1 MNALDSRHMAIALRE
16 AEDAASRDEVPVG
29 AVIVDGDT
37 KEILARAGNRVELLK
52 DPTAHAEMQAIKK
65 ACATLGQK
73 RLDHCDLYVT
83 LEPCAMCASAIA
95 HAHIRRVYFGAS
107 DQKGGAVEN
116 GPRFFDQPT
125 CHHKP
130 DVYGGIN
137 ERAATKLL
145 VEFFKKKR

>member
-1 MNALDSRHMAIALRE
+1 MIATDERWMRLALEYARQ
-16 AEDAASRDEVPVG
+16 AELEGEVPVG
-29 AVIVDGDT
+29 SVIVKGDALVAYGYNQPI
-37 KEILARAGNRVELLK
+37 KCH
-52 DPTAHAEMQAIKK
+52 DPSAHAEIQALRHAGQVLKNYRL
-65 ACATLGQK
+65 LGTT
-73 RLDHCDLYVT
+73 LYVT

-107 DQKGGAVEN
+107 DLKGGAVEN

-137 ERAATKLL
+137 ESAATKLL